1 LKLEEVIGELLC
13 ESYVKTY
20 GHHLRKRK
28 EINIQL
34 MFEKSKWMTTTWG
47 RKAGI

>member
-1 LKLEEVIGELLC
+1 VC

-34 MFEKSKWMTTTWG
+34 VFEKGKWMAATWG
-47 RKAGI
+47 GKARIL